1 MGRYLEMLLA
11 MDANFQKPQTG
22 NLQNPQNP
30 EPYPDKGGSVGF
42 EGTPPG
48 TFQKIALPSVA
59 EPTPRS
65 VSLAD
70 LSRLQGRLI
79 HHLAVCR
86 DCVIEPHCYCPTA
99 AADGWAYQC
108 LLTDCEDA
116 DQYHAAFV
124 VEVIR
129 ARICGHVRAR
139 EALTRHDRDTGREA
153 ARGAS
158 YGIDKRPAE
167 LAFVN
172 HFTTCTYCF
181 PRSGKYCAE
190 GRELHELAL
199 LEALH

>member
-30 EPYPDKGGSVGF
+30 IKEGSVGF
-42 EGTPPG
+42 EGAPPG
-48 TFQKIALPSVA
+48 TFQKIASPPVA
-59 EPTPRS
+59 ELPPRS

-79 HHLAVCR
+79 HHLVECR
-86 DCVIEPHCYCPTA
+86 ECVIEPHYYCPTA

-129 ARICGHVRAR
+129 ARICGHVRA
-139 EALTRHDRDTGREA
+139 H
-153 ARGAS
+153 ARG
-158 YGIDKRPAE
+158 
-167 LAFVN
+167 
-172 HFTTCTYCF
+172 
-181 PRSGKYCAE
+181 
-190 GRELHELAL
+190 
-199 LEALH
+199 